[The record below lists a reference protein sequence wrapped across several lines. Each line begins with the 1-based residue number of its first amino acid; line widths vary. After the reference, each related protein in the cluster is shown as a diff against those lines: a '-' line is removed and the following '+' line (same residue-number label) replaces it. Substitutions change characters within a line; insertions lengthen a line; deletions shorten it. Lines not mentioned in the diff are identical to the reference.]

1 MLILLTMSSIV
12 MAEDERTVT
21 ITNDIPEES
30 RTRETELTESINQS
44 FTWVIP
50 AKISLTD
57 NSSFT
62 VKVTQ
67 AHLYSDVHLKIS
79 MDGNGMVQLV
89 EKVDSFKGS
98 KVTLK
103 KDNSVINSQIPLL
116 TVRSSQFTAEADTD
130 EQIANI
136 SLEVERNPFQLAGDY
151 AGKITFTA
159 SLSRQ

>member
-21 ITNDIPEES
+21 ITNNIPEES

-67 AHLYSDVHLKIS
+67 AHLYSYVHLEIS
-79 MDGNGMVQLV
+79 MDGNG
-89 EKVDSFKGS
+89 
-98 KVTLK
+98 
-103 KDNSVINSQIPLL
+103 
-116 TVRSSQFTAEADTD
+116 
-130 EQIANI
+130 EQ
-136 SLEVERNPFQLAGDY
+136 
-151 AGKITFTA
+151 
-159 SLSRQ
+159 